1 MKNIILTFKTNDT
14 SELGLLLVDLAF
26 SIVSIFVSTFLLAH
40 IFILSQESFVTL
52 GLFSLANFIFVFIFQ
67 MIGGAVCKRKTPI
80 FVTRLAS
87 ILPFLLLVLILIM
100 HEHLMYYYIF
110 LGLVWGAIIGFYFSS
125 YQFIIAK
132 KTKGEKMLKFL
143 ALYTSIVSILQ
154 FIFPVTFGLIIEHG
168 SFFHIIM
175 AVLAV
180 VIFQILAT
188 FLIKHEPKIEKSTKL
203 DFKSYFSAV
212 KQENHLK
219 QTIQLWLIIFLTGFA
234 DIISALTTA
243 FVMISF
249 NSHLNLGILI
259 SVFSLVKAITS
270 YIYRKFPNLR
280 NVMFWISIVTP
291 VISVLL
297 LLIYQSPFW
306 VILFMGIRTLTR
318 GFIFMEEEK
327 TRLSATSYW
336 SNGEKFVME
345 SNLFYETSLG
355 IGAIFSALLLILIG
369 RFYYQWLVL
378 IFLVI
383 TVLAFSV
390 HGVLIKAW
398 QKNNK
403 NIQT

>member
-1 MKNIILTFKTNDT
+1 LKNIILTFKTNDT